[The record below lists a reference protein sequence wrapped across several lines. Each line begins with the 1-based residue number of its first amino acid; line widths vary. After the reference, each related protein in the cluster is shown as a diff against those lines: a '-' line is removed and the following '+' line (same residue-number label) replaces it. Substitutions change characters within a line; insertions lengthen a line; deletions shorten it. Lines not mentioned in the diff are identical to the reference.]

1 MFPKVEKN
9 LSATWFQLNQQHELI
24 HNSQQLEHTLVCL
37 IVNECL
43 TSSFYADRLENQILP
58 IYRFQRRS

>member
-24 HNSQQLEHTLVCL
+24 PNSQQLEHTLICL
-37 IVNECL
+37 IVNECP
-43 TSSFYADRLENQILP
+43 TNSFYADRLENQILP
-58 IYRFQRRS
+58 TYRFQRRS

>member
-24 HNSQQLEHTLVCL
+24 PNSQQLEHTLICL
-37 IVNECL
+37 IVNECP
-43 TSSFYADRLENQILP
+43 TNSFYADRLENQILP